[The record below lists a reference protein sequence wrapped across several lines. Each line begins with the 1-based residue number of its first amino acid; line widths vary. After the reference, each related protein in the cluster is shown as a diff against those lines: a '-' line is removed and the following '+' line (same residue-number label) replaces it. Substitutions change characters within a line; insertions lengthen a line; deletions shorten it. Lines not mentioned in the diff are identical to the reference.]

1 VYSQAPLKHR
11 KLLITFVIIE
21 LRANRGASINQS
33 VSPGG
38 RCFSIPSETIK
49 TAAGEGDS
57 REGEERMEKW
67 QRKRERERERD
78 ALSVPEINRS
88 RIIPVLIGGSLVF
101 ENIIS

>member
-21 LRANRGASINQS
+21 LRVDRGASINQG

-49 TAAGEGDS
+49 TAASERGSGEG
-57 REGEERMEKW
+57 EGRMEKR
-67 QRKRERERERD
+67 QRERERERERERCVTG
-78 ALSVPEINRS
+78 A
-88 RIIPVLIGGSLVF
+88 
-101 ENIIS
+101 